1 MLAERLLSAAVTTT
15 QGSYFTDT
23 PRKVPSLPVPEEGKQ
38 YLLYAHVPFC
48 ERLCPYCSF
57 NRFPFAEDPARAY
70 FTSLRQQMRMVADLG
85 YTFDSL
91 YIGGGTP
98 TILVDELCETIDLAR
113 ELFGE
118 LEVSTE
124 TNPNHLIPEVLEPLK
139 SRVQR
144 MSVGVQSF
152 DDELLKQ
159 MDRYD
164 KYGSGAEILERIQSL
179 EGFFHS
185 LNVDMIFNFPSQTEQ
200 VLRRDIEMVKASRCN
215 QTTFYPLMASRSVA
229 NQLKRTVGMVD
240 YNREARYYELLS
252 RKLADT
258 FEFSTAWTF
267 SRIGGGMIDEYI
279 VDYEEYVGI
288 GSGAFSYL
296 RGDIYLTTF
305 SLRDYNAAITEG
317 RMPVAVGSATNRPI
331 DRMRYRFLMSLFGL
345 RLDKQRFKR
354 DFGVSV
360 ERGLWKEMLF
370 FRTFGGFATDNA
382 EELTLSETGRYLAV
396 VMQRTMFAQ
405 LNSLRD
411 AARNAL
417 ASDERQLLFGD
428 GTTCDAGC
436 ADEG

>member
-1 MLAERLLSAAVTTT
+1 MLAERLLTSAVTVT

-23 PRKVPSLPVPEEGKQ
+23 PRQVPSLPGPEAGKQ

-70 FTSLRQQMRMVADLG
+70 FKSLRQQMRMVAELG
-85 YTFDSL
+85 YSFDSL

-124 TNPNHLIPEVLEPLK
+124 TNPNHLIPEILEPLK
-139 SRVQR
+139 GRVQR

-152 DDELLKQ
+152 DDGLLKQ

-185 LNVDMIFNFPSQTEQ
+185 LNVDMIFNFPSQTEEI
-200 VLRRDIEMVKASRCN
+200 LRRDIEMVKASRCN

-240 YNREARYYELLS
+240 YNREARYYEILS
-252 RKLADT
+252 RELADT

-267 SRIGGGMIDEYI
+267 SRTGGGMIDEYI

-305 SLRDYNAAITEG
+305 SLRDYSAAIAEG
-317 RMPVAVGSATNRPI
+317 RMPVAVGSATNRSI

-345 RLDKQRFKR
+345 RLDKQQFKR

-370 FRTFGGFATDNA
+370 FRMFGGFATDNA
-382 EELTLSETGRYLAV
+382 EELTLSRTGRYLAV

-428 GTTCDAGC
+428 GTACDAGC